1 MFFTIPRGTLIAPLV
16 FFTRWI
22 AQRSPAPFPASTPRI
37 ARPAVKRP
45 QTDRNSTK
53 ADLKGLTVTKTLRI
67 ALLVASV
74 PMAALL
80 ATPAALFAQTASG
93 PGTGTPAQASRD
105 AITDQE
111 IKLLQQDV
119 RDQRRQIVAA
129 NLPLSTD
136 ESAKF
141 WPVYDEYISE
151 VTKILDSRYAQI
163 KEYAGHYATM
173 NDQQA
178 TDYIGKLFDADKAL
192 TDLRVNSLPRF
203 EKGTAQKESGDVSS
217 DGPAPANDD

>member
-1 MFFTIPRGTLIAPLV
+1 V
-16 FFTRWI
+16 
-22 AQRSPAPFPASTPRI
+22 
-37 ARPAVKRP
+37 
-45 QTDRNSTK
+45 
-53 ADLKGLTVTKTLRI
+53 KGLTVTKTLRI

-74 PMAALL
+74 PVAALL
-80 ATPAALFAQTASG
+80 ATPAALFAQTASA
-93 PGTGTPAQASRD
+93 PGTDTAAQASRD

-136 ESAKF
+136 ESTKF

-203 EKGTAQKESGDVSS
+203 QKVLPQKKAAMFLQMDRRLQMMIDLQRASLI
-217 DGPAPANDD
+217 PLINPK

>member
-1 MFFTIPRGTLIAPLV
+1 
-16 FFTRWI
+16 
-22 AQRSPAPFPASTPRI
+22 
-37 ARPAVKRP
+37 
-45 QTDRNSTK
+45 
-53 ADLKGLTVTKTLRI
+53 
-67 ALLVASV
+67 
-74 PMAALL
+74 MAALL
-80 ATPAALFAQTASG
+80 ATPAALFAQTAAQTASA
-93 PGTGTPAQASRD
+93 PATDTAAQASRD

-141 WPVYDEYISE
+141 WPVYDAYISE

-173 NDQQA
+173 NDQ
-178 TDYIGKLFDADKAL
+178 
-192 TDLRVNSLPRF
+192 
-203 EKGTAQKESGDVSS
+203 
-217 DGPAPANDD
+217 

>member
-1 MFFTIPRGTLIAPLV
+1 V
-16 FFTRWI
+16 
-22 AQRSPAPFPASTPRI
+22 
-37 ARPAVKRP
+37 
-45 QTDRNSTK
+45 
-53 ADLKGLTVTKTLRI
+53 KGLTVTKTLRI

-74 PMAALL
+74 PLAALL
-80 ATPAALFAQTASG
+80 ATPAAVFAQTASA
-93 PGTGTPAQASRD
+93 PGTGAPAQASRD

-163 KEYAGHYATM
+163 KQYAGHYATM

-178 TDYIGKLFDADKAL
+178 ADYIGKLFDADKAL
-192 TDLRVNSLPRF
+192 TDLRANCLPKFENVLPKKKAAMFLQMDRRLQMMIDLQRASLVPLINT
-203 EKGTAQKESGDVSS
+203 K
-217 DGPAPANDD
+217 

>member
-1 MFFTIPRGTLIAPLV
+1 MT
-16 FFTRWI
+16 
-22 AQRSPAPFPASTPRI
+22 
-37 ARPAVKRP
+37 
-45 QTDRNSTK
+45 N
-53 ADLKGLTVTKTLRI
+53 TVRI
-67 ALLVASV
+67 ALLLASV
-74 PMAALL
+74 ATPALL
-80 ATPAALFAQTASG
+80 GTPAALFAQTAAQ
-93 PGTGTPAQASRD
+93 PAKPNPPQASRE

-163 KEYAGHYATM
+163 KQYAGHYATM
-173 NDQQA
+173 DDQQA

-192 TDLRVNSLPRF
+192 TDLRANSLPKF
-203 EKGTAQKESGDVSS
+203 ENVLPKKKAAMFLQMDRRLQMMIDLQRASLVPLINPK
-217 DGPAPANDD
+217 